1 MSGITVE
8 KLYTTRTQ
16 DLELTLLNS
25 STAGLN
31 KVIHHPE
38 LHRPG
43 LALTGFFERFA
54 NRRVQIVGE
63 TEMAYMNRLPLE
75 RLAEISHLLF
85 EKDIP
90 MVIIS
95 KGLTPPPEFLDAADR
110 HRTGVF
116 SSRLTTAELAARLS
130 AYLDH
135 IFAPSI
141 TVHGTLVD
149 VYGVGL
155 LYTGKSGI
163 GKSEVAL
170 DLIERGHRLVAD
182 DVVKITRAAP
192 DVVKGSGSE
201 LLGHHMEIRGV
212 GIIDI
217 EGLFGIRAIRMQK
230 RIEVEVNLTLWSE
243 TDDYERLGLEGRYT
257 HDPRRP
263 NPHCPGPH
271 FPRQEHHRHLRSHS
285 HEPHAQGVRRKLG
298 ARVQQEALPAA
309 VPAVSDQRLP
319 GIGLRIAPRPIPNPL
334 KFPLGGRGP
343 ARYNIVLSPLGE
355 KPPCRRAVQREYEA

>member
-1 MSGITVE
+1 MAGITVE
-8 KLYTTRTQ
+8 KLYKSRIK

-25 STAGLN
+25 SQAGLD
-31 KVIHHPE
+31 KKILHPE

-54 NRRVQIVGE
+54 NRRVQILGE
-63 TEMAYMNRLPLE
+63 TEMAYMNRLSTEQLRE
-75 RLAEISHLLF
+75 TSDSLF
-85 EKDIP
+85 QHDVP

-95 KGLTPPPEFLDAADR
+95 KAISPPPEFIEVADKY
-110 HRTGVF
+110 RTGVF
-116 SSRLTTAELAARLS
+116 SSRLTTAELTSRLS

-170 DLIERGHRLVAD
+170 DLVERGHRLVAD
-182 DVVKITRAAP
+182 DVVKITRTAP
-192 DVVKGSGSE
+192 DVVIGTGSE

-217 EGLFGIRAIRMQK
+217 EELFGIRAIRMQK
-230 RIEVEVNLTLWSE
+230 RIEVEVTLTLWSQTE
-243 TDDYERLGLEGRYT
+243 DYERIGLEEKLTTILGVEI
-257 HDPRRP
+257 PIVNVP
-263 NPHCPGPH
+263 ISPGKNITVISEVIAMNH
-271 FPRQEHHRHLRSHS
+271 MLKVYGQNSALEFTKRLT
-285 HEPHAQGVRRKLG
+285 
-298 ARVQQEALPAA
+298 QQISRLSQTKNYLE
-309 VPAVSDQRLP
+309 SD
-319 GIGLRIAPRPIPNPL
+319 
-334 KFPLGGRGP
+334 F
-343 ARYNIVLSPLGE
+343 E
-355 KPPCRRAVQREYEA
+355 